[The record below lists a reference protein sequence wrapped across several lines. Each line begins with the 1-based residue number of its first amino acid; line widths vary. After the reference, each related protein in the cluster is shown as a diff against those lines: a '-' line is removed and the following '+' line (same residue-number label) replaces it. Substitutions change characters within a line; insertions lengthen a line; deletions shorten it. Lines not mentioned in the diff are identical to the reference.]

1 MYQVE
6 GAGISYIPKGTMM
19 AAAQHAFCQAINKKK
34 AQQINDRWETIS
46 DKFLLKKTITE
57 AIYELFKEHY
67 TKHLKDWSRNIL
79 DPNSTTGKANVLVEH
94 TNELAD
100 LRETLQNVV
109 TNRNHL
115 QDQYTN
121 QVEAGYNAYQLPP
134 SVVTAPTSA
143 TASTTANSV
152 APSIVVYPDFE
163 SILQRALQTQAA
175 LTKKAIANSRRL
187 IPKQQIPT
195 GLHSATAKAKLT
207 IPPIAVRGV
216 NGNTG
221 VIPVV

>member
-1 MYQVE
+1 
-6 GAGISYIPKGTMM
+6 
-19 AAAQHAFCQAINKKK
+19 
-34 AQQINDRWETIS
+34 
-46 DKFLLKKTITE
+46 
-57 AIYELFKEHY
+57 
-67 TKHLKDWSRNIL
+67 
-79 DPNSTTGKANVLVEH
+79 VLVEH

-187 IPKQQIPT
+187 IPKQHNTHRSSQR
-195 GLHSATAKAKLT
+195 HSQGKTNNTTNSGAWRQWKYWCYTC
-207 IPPIAVRGV
+207 GV
-216 NGNTG
+216 NLKHKSDGCTQQRKDSNHYAFPNATKDNPQGGNNTG
-221 VIPVV
+221 DDLWMQWCNPVTYKQHPTKGGSE